1 MDSKNNKIL
10 NYFVSFILISFSII
24 KISKEL
30 PNSTIHLIVDQRS
43 NIYVNELYYIEPFI
57 IENGNNVTLIFND
70 EITSCENMFKGLSN
84 IIEIDLSFFDFSK
97 VKNMYS
103 MFYGCTNLK
112 KIKFGN
118 INTSSVVNMSQLF
131 FECKNLISIDLSNFD
146 TSSVINMSRMFSTC
160 EKILS
165 IDASTFNT
173 KNVKDMEDLF
183 ANCYKLLTINV
194 SSFDTSNVKNMKG
207 MFYRCYQIKYLD
219 LRNFK
224 ADSLNRI
231 TLMFYSCKSLVY
243 LNLISFIIKNSS
255 NIIMEYN
262 SVIFNNAP
270 EYFKYCIKDNNT
282 IDFMF
287 QRNSEIKS
295 SIDCSN
301 DCFSDNIKI
310 DMDNNK
316 CIKACDEKFEYNN
329 LCYNECPNN
338 TFNIIYFGKKL
349 CFEED
354 KIPENFYLDKNI
366 YKECYKNCKKCSK
379 EGDESNNNCEV
390 CKDNLTF
397 IKDFYINP
405 NNCYEECNF
414 NYYLDD
420 SNNYFCTDN
429 NTCPDNYKLIINK
442 KKCIIDCKNDTDY
455 QYEFN
460 NTCYTSC
467 PNGTTYISYKDKK
480 CYDINSITID
490 DKANKIKEEYING
503 NTSKC
508 IENEYNCMKYIDNM
522 NVQLTS
528 LDKMKNNTNNN
539 ISIIDLGECE
549 NILRDIYHI
558 NETFPLLIY
567 KVEYYFKNLLI
578 PIIGYEILHP
588 IDKYELNLSY
598 CNNTINFGIPVTID
612 ENNLFLYEPDSDYYN
627 DICFSYTSNNGTD
640 ITLKDRKTEFED
652 NNLSLCKKNCVY
664 KGYDK
669 TNKHSIC
676 FCEIEKFNFSDIKD
690 DSNALSNQFALDENS
705 ISSSNILTVKCSKNL
720 FSKNGLIKNI
730 SNYVISFI
738 FVFYLIS
745 ILLFIKCGYPMLKM
759 DIEQI
764 ISKKRVTNKNI
775 PKKFNKRSKTTKIN
789 TNFYPPKKVNI
800 NNIKIEK
807 KFINNSKK
815 LIRNSSLLNKKNNV
829 KFINKNKNINVTLN
843 IQNQKKKVQTK
854 KGNNIVNTNNH
865 KHCYSNNELDA
876 LSYLEAIKYDK
887 RTCCQYY
894 ISLLRKNHPI
904 SFAFFPFKDYNS
916 KIIKLYIFFLSFA
929 IYYAVSF
936 LFINENSI
944 HKIYEDN
951 GKYNILYF
959 LPSICITF
967 ASSYTITVLIKLIFL
982 SERNILKIKEEKNY
996 NSAVNVSNIVKK
1008 NLIIKYI
1015 IFYIIG
1021 FIFLVAFWFFLS
1033 SFGAVYQNTQVI
1045 LFINTL
1051 VSFGIS
1057 LIFPF
1062 FISLITCCFRGCSL
1076 SDKKSKSE
1084 CLYKTSSILQ
1094 NL

>member
-1 MDSKNNKIL
+1 MALKKIKKL
-10 NYFVSFILISFSII
+10 NYFISFILISFSII
-24 KISKEL
+24 PLSKEL
-30 PNSTIHLIVDQRS
+30 SNSIIHIIV
-43 NIYVNELYYIEPFI
+43 NNKNNKYVNRIYTPTISD
-57 IENGNNVTLIFND
+57 NGNNITLTFNN
-70 EITSCENMFKGLSN
+70 ETTSCENMFYELSN
-84 IIEIDLSFFDFSK
+84 IIEIDLSYFDFSK
-97 VKNMYS
+97 VRNMYS

-118 INTSSVVNMSQLF
+118 INTSSVENMSQLF
-131 FECKNLISIDLSNFD
+131 FKCKNLTSIDLSNFDTSSVTTMYKTFSYCENLISIDLSNFD
-146 TSSVINMSRMFSTC
+146 T
-160 EKILS
+160 
-165 IDASTFNT
+165 

-183 ANCYKLLTINV
+183 AYCYKLEEVNI
-194 SSFDTSNVKNMKG
+194 SSFDTTLVTSMAG
-207 MFYRCYQIKYLD
+207 LFFRCYKIRYLD

-224 ADSLNRI
+224 GDSLNKI
-231 TLMFYSCKSLVY
+231 TYMFDSCKSLIY
-243 LNLISFIIKNSS
+243 LNLIAFKISNPKNV
-255 NIIMEYN
+255 IRDYN
-262 SVIFNNAP
+262 IFNGAP
-270 EYFKYCIKDNNT
+270 KYLQWCVNDFETSNYIFEKANVSPSNCSDTCFK
-282 IDFMF
+282 
-287 QRNSEIKS
+287 
-295 SIDCSN
+295 
-301 DCFSDNIKI
+301 DNIKI
-310 DMDNNK
+310 DLHNNK
-316 CIKACDEKFEYNN
+316 CVEACKESLFEYNN
-329 LCYNECPNN
+329 ICNNECPFN
-338 TFNIIYFGKKL
+338 THKIIYNGNNICL
-349 CFEED
+349 ETAQ
-354 KIPENFYLDKNI
+354 IPENFYLDKNI

-379 EGDESNNNCEV
+379 EGDESKNNCEV
-390 CKDNLTF
+390 CKDNLIF

-414 NYYLDD
+414 YYYLDD

-442 KKCIIDCKNDTDY
+442 KKCIIDCKNDSDY

-460 NTCYTSC
+460 NTCCTSC

-490 DKANKIKEEYING
+490 DKANKIKEEFINE

-508 IENEYNCMKYIDNM
+508 IENEYNCMKYVDNM

-528 LDKMKNNTNNN
+528 LDNMKNNTNKN

-690 DSNALSNQFALDENS
+690 DSNVLSNQFALDENS

-775 PKKFNKRSKTTKIN
+775 PKKFNKHSKTTKIN

-807 KFINNSKK
+807 NLINNSKK
-815 LIRNSSLLNKKNNV
+815 LILNSSLLNKKNNV

-865 KHCYSNNELDA
+865 KHCYSNNELNA

-967 ASSYTITVLIKLIFL
+967 ASSHTITVLIKLIFL

-1062 FISLITCCFRGCSL
+1062 FISLITSCFRGCSL
-1076 SDKKSKSE
+1076 SDKESKSE
-1084 CLYKTSSILQ
+1084 CLYKTSNILQ

>member
-1 MDSKNNKIL
+1 MALKKIKKL
-10 NYFVSFILISFSII
+10 NYFISFILISFSII
-24 KISKEL
+24 PLSKEL
-30 PNSTIHLIVDQRS
+30 SNSIIHIIV
-43 NIYVNELYYIEPFI
+43 NNKNNKYVNRIYTPTISD
-57 IENGNNVTLIFND
+57 NGNNITLTFNN
-70 EITSCENMFKGLSN
+70 ETTSCENMFYELSN
-84 IIEIDLSFFDFSK
+84 IIEIDLSYFDFSK
-97 VKNMYS
+97 VRNMYS

-118 INTSSVVNMSQLF
+118 INTSSVENMSQLF
-131 FECKNLISIDLSNFD
+131 FKCKNLTSIDLSNFDTSSVTTMYKTFSYCENLISIDLSNFD
-146 TSSVINMSRMFSTC
+146 T
-160 EKILS
+160 
-165 IDASTFNT
+165 

-183 ANCYKLLTINV
+183 AYCYKLEEVNI
-194 SSFDTSNVKNMKG
+194 SSFDTTLVTSMAG
-207 MFYRCYQIKYLD
+207 LFFRCYKIRYLD

-224 ADSLNRI
+224 GDSLNKI
-231 TLMFYSCKSLVY
+231 IYMFDSCKSLIY
-243 LNLISFIIKNSS
+243 LNLIAFKISNPKNV
-255 NIIMEYN
+255 IRDYN
-262 SVIFNNAP
+262 IFNGAP
-270 EYFKYCIKDNNT
+270 KYLQWCVNDFETSNYIFEKANVSPSNCSDTCFK
-282 IDFMF
+282 
-287 QRNSEIKS
+287 
-295 SIDCSN
+295 
-301 DCFSDNIKI
+301 DNIKI
-310 DMDNNK
+310 DLHNNK
-316 CIKACDEKFEYNN
+316 CVEACKESLFEYNN
-329 LCYNECPNN
+329 ICNNECPFN
-338 TFNIIYFGKKL
+338 THKIIYNGNNICL
-349 CFEED
+349 ETAQ
-354 KIPENFYLDKNI
+354 IPENFYLDKNI

-390 CKDNLTF
+390 CKDNLIF

-414 NYYLDD
+414 YYYLDD

-442 KKCIIDCKNDTDY
+442 KKCIIDCKNDSDY

-460 NTCYTSC
+460 NTCCTSC

-490 DKANKIKEEYING
+490 DKANKIKEEFINE

-508 IENEYNCMKYIDNM
+508 IENEYNCMKYVDNM

-528 LDKMKNNTNNN
+528 LDNMKNNTNKN

-690 DSNALSNQFALDENS
+690 DSNVLSNQFALDENS

-775 PKKFNKRSKTTKIN
+775 PKKFNKHSKTTKIN

-807 KFINNSKK
+807 NLINNSKK
-815 LIRNSSLLNKKNNV
+815 LILNSSLLNKKNNV

-865 KHCYSNNELDA
+865 KHCYSNNELNA

-967 ASSYTITVLIKLIFL
+967 ASSHTITVLIKLIFL

-1076 SDKKSKSE
+1076 SDKESKSE
-1084 CLYKTSSILQ
+1084 CLYKTSNILQ

>member
-1 MDSKNNKIL
+1 MALKKIKKL
-10 NYFVSFILISFSII
+10 NYFISFILISFSII
-24 KISKEL
+24 PLSKEL
-30 PNSTIHLIVDQRS
+30 SNSIIHIIV
-43 NIYVNELYYIEPFI
+43 NNKNNKYVNSINNKTI
-57 IENGNNVTLIFND
+57 SDNGNNITLTFNN
-70 EITSCENMFKGLSN
+70 EITSCEYMFKGLSN
-84 IIEIDLSFFDFSK
+84 IIEIDLSYFDFSK
-97 VKNMYS
+97 VRNMYS

-118 INTSSVVNMSQLF
+118 IDTSCVENMSQLF
-131 FECKNLISIDLSNFD
+131 FKCKNLTSIDLSNFDTSSVTTMYKTFSYCENLISIDLSNFD
-146 TSSVINMSRMFSTC
+146 T
-160 EKILS
+160 
-165 IDASTFNT
+165 

-183 ANCYKLLTINV
+183 AYCYKLEEVNI
-194 SSFDTSNVKNMKG
+194 SSFDTTLVTSMAG
-207 MFYRCYQIKYLD
+207 LFFRCYKIRYLD

-224 ADSLNRI
+224 GDSLNKI
-231 TLMFYSCKSLVY
+231 IYMFDSCKSLIY
-243 LNLISFIIKNSS
+243 LNLIAFKISNPKNV
-255 NIIMEYN
+255 IRDYN
-262 SVIFNNAP
+262 IFNGAP
-270 EYFKYCIKDNNT
+270 KYLQWCVNDFETSNYMFEKDNVSPSN
-282 IDFMF
+282 
-287 QRNSEIKS
+287 
-295 SIDCSN
+295 CS
-301 DCFSDNIKI
+301 DTCFKDNIKI
-310 DMDNNK
+310 DLHNNK
-316 CIKACDEKFEYNN
+316 CVEACKESLFEYNN
-329 LCYNECPNN
+329 ICNNECPFN
-338 TFNIIYFGKKL
+338 THKIIYNGNNICL
-349 CFEED
+349 ETAQ
-354 KIPENFYLDKNI
+354 IPENFYLDKNI

-379 EGDESNNNCEV
+379 EGDESKNNCEV
-390 CKDNLTF
+390 CKDNLIF

-414 NYYLDD
+414 YYYLDD

-442 KKCIIDCKNDTDY
+442 KKCIIDCKNDSDY

-460 NTCYTSC
+460 NTCCTSC

-490 DKANKIKEEYING
+490 DKANKIKEEFINE

-508 IENEYNCMKYIDNM
+508 IENEYNCMKYVDNM

-528 LDKMKNNTNNN
+528 LDNMKNNTNKN

-690 DSNALSNQFALDENS
+690 DSNVLSNQFALDENS

-745 ILLFIKCGYPMLKM
+745 ILLFIKCGYPMLKL

-775 PKKFNKRSKTTKIN
+775 PKKFNKHSKTTKIN

-807 KFINNSKK
+807 NLINNSKK
-815 LIRNSSLLNKKNNV
+815 LILNSSLLNKKNNV

-854 KGNNIVNTNNH
+854 KGINIVNTNNH
-865 KHCYSNNELDA
+865 KHCYSNNELNA

-916 KIIKLYIFFLSFA
+916 KIIKLCIFFLSFA

-967 ASSYTITVLIKLIFL
+967 ASSYSITVLIKLIFL

-1062 FISLITCCFRGCSL
+1062 FISLITSCFRGCSL
-1076 SDKKSKSE
+1076 SDKESKSE